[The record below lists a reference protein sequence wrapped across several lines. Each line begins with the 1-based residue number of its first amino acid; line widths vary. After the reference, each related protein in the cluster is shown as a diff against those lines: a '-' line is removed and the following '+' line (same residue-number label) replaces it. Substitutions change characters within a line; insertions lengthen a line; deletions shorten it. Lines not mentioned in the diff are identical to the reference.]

1 VTALEAVAAYLPPD
15 RIRIDDLADLLSMT
29 PMQVK
34 MFHRVH
40 GLAEVPWD
48 REATLYDLLAAA
60 VGKLDALRGRE
71 HHVRFVLHGRS
82 MPVAVPYPLNPLH
95 ELCRALG
102 LGHATALTVTQQACA
117 TGLVTLDLA
126 GRLLAGCG
134 DPDALALVLTGEKAF
149 TQEARLM
156 PNITIFGEGAAA
168 CLVSATGT
176 RDRMLGFATRT
187 RGGFDGPVSTLPEVA
202 AEFQRQYHEALAE
215 VILAALAQAGVAL
228 ADLALVLPHNVNT
241 ISWRQLSRRIGL
253 PIERVL
259 LDNVAV
265 TGHSFCAD
273 AFINYQTAAERG
285 LLRPG
290 DRYLVGAVGGGG
302 TFSAMVFEH

>member
-1 VTALEAVAAYLPPD
+1 MTALEAVAAYLPPD
-15 RIRIDDLADLLSMT
+15 RIPIEDLAELLAMS

-34 MFHRVH
+34 MFRRVH
-40 GLAEVPWD
+40 GLAEVCWD
-48 REATLYDLLAAA
+48 REATLLDLLAAA

-71 HHVRFVLHGRS
+71 HQVRFVLHGRS
-82 MPVAVPYPLNPLH
+82 MPVAVPYPVNPLQ
-95 ELCRALG
+95 ELCRMLG
-102 LGHATALTVTQQACA
+102 LERATAFTVTQQACA
-117 TGLVTLDLA
+117 TGLLTLDLA
-126 GRLLAGCG
+126 GRLLASCG
-134 DPDALALVLTGEKAF
+134 DDTALALVLTGEKAF
-149 TQEARLM
+149 TQEARVM
-156 PNITIFGEGAAA
+156 PNITIFGEGSAA
-168 CLVSATGT
+168 CLVSANGT
-176 RDRMLGFATRT
+176 RDRVLAYATRT
-187 RGGFDGPVSTLPEVA
+187 RGGFDGPVSTQPELA
-202 AEFQRQYHEALAE
+202 AEFQREYHATLGE
-215 VILAALAQAGVAL
+215 VILAALDRAGVAL
-228 ADLALVLPHNVNT
+228 DELALVLPHNVNT
-241 ISWRQLSRRIGL
+241 VSWRHLSRKLGL